1 MSIKYNKKCQGSR
14 QNLILRGRDISLT
27 ARKINFDYNALS
39 DWLKTKKKNLMNN
52 IACVKVRLAKK
63 TQRFA

>member
-1 MSIKYNKKCQGSR
+1 MSIKYNKKSQGSR

-39 DWLKTKKKNLMNN
+39 DWLKTKKKSYE
-52 IACVKVRLAKK
+52 
-63 TQRFA
+63 

>member
-27 ARKINFDYNALS
+27 ARKINYNFDYNALS
-39 DWLKTKKKNLMNN
+39 DWLKTKKKSYE
-52 IACVKVRLAKK
+52 
-63 TQRFA
+63 